1 MNHLTQISDFITGAD
16 LDMDIRE
23 GMLFIPDISG
33 FTELVHTT
41 DFMTGGAITFELLSA
56 IIEYNLLGMQ
66 IAEIEGD
73 AVFFYRYGKPPS
85 TPELLNQYELML
97 GAFKLKLEDIQNRH
111 GRKFPLA
118 LKLIAHYGK
127 MVQFRIGGFEKLYG
141 EVVIEA
147 HRLLKNKVPS
157 SSYVLITDELITKCT
172 SSKKEELMLRGIRS
186 SKLCEFYGGLRE
198 VCFTYFDYIGLK
210 LE

>member
-1 MNHLTQISDFITGAD
+1 MSQTTEKSEFSTDAD
-16 LDMDIRE
+16 LDMVVQE

-56 IIEYNLLGMQ
+56 IIDYNLLKMK

-73 AVFFYRYGKPPS
+73 AVFFYRFGKPP
-85 TPELLNQYELML
+85 TTLEILNQYELML
-97 GAFKLKLEDIQNRH
+97 GAFKLKLEEIQMRY
-111 GRKFPLA
+111 GRKFLLS
-118 LKLIAHYGK
+118 LKLIAHYGT

-147 HRLLKNKVPS
+147 HRLLKNDVPS
-157 SSYVLITDELITKCT
+157 MSYALITDELIDNCT
-172 SSKKEELMLRGIRS
+172 SSKQEELMLRGIRS

-198 VCFTYFDYIGLK
+198 VCFTYFDYTKLK
-210 LE
+210 LK